1 MNKCDFCDLGGP
13 EICAKEYY
21 RTTRENSCR
30 TATIK
35 MQDFFKELAGK
46 GAIIKIG

>member
-13 EICAKEYY
+13 EFCEKEYY
-21 RTTRENSCR
+21 RSTRENSCR
-30 TATIK
+30 TATKK
-35 MQDFFKELAGK
+35 MQEFFKELAEK